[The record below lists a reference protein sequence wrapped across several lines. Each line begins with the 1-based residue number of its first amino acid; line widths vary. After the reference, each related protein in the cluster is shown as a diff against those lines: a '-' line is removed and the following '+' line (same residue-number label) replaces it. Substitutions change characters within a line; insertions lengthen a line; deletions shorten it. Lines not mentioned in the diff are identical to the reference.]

1 MIWKN
6 PKTLFGSVIFALA
19 CGMLTQ
25 ALAVG
30 PAQKSQPVPADS
42 NPESGQT
49 TKVGVADGIGNPNS
63 WSPALTGERHPL
75 YRLHK
80 SDVLDI
86 KFAFE
91 PDFDQ
96 VVSVQPD
103 GFIALKGVDEIY
115 AEGMRLPDLREAIRK
130 AYLPVLRDPEIDIF
144 IRDFARPYFIAGGE
158 VGRPGKYDLRSDITL
173 SEAIAIAG
181 GFTERSKHSQV
192 VLFRPVTADI
202 VESHLLNLKAMLK
215 SRNLGEDI
223 HLMPGDFIFVPQN
236 TLSKIKR
243 FLPTSDMSLYS
254 APAKF

>member
-1 MIWKN
+1 VNSKSNFVLQSLI
-6 PKTLFGSVIFALA
+6 IALA
-19 CGMLTQ
+19 CGVFPQ
-25 ALAVG
+25 ASAVAT
-30 PAQKSQPVPADS
+30 AQESQPISAAT
-42 NPESGQT
+42 NSGPVQAT
-49 TKVGVADGIGNPNS
+49 RSGAADGIGSPSS

-91 PDFDQ
+91 PEFDQ

-103 GFIALKGVDEIY
+103 GFIALKGLDELY
-115 AEGMRLPDLREAIRK
+115 AEGLKLPELHEAICK
-130 AYLPVLRDPEIDIF
+130 AYLPVLRDPEINIF
-144 IRDFARPYFIAGGE
+144 LRDFDRPYFIAGGE
-158 VGRPGKYDLRSDITL
+158 VGRPGKYDLRADITL
-173 SEAIAIAG
+173 SEAVALAG

-192 VLFRPVTADI
+192 VLFRRVTPEI
-202 VESHLLNLKAMLK
+202 VESHLLNVKSLLK

-254 APAKF
+254 APTKF

>member
-1 MIWKN
+1 MDTK
-6 PKTLFGSVIFALA
+6 LSFGFLHLILALA
-19 CGMLTQ
+19 CGILTQ
-25 ALAVG
+25 ASTVAAAQEPLAD
-30 PAQKSQPVPADS
+30 A
-42 NPESGQT
+42 NSGLAQT
-49 TKVGVADGIGNPNS
+49 TKSGAADGIRSPNS

-91 PDFDQ
+91 PEFDQ
-96 VVSVQPD
+96 VVNVQPD
-103 GFIALKGVDEIY
+103 GFIALKGLDELY
-115 AEGMRLPDLREAIRK
+115 VEGLRLPELREAIRK
-130 AYLPVLRDPEIDIF
+130 AYLPVLRDPEINIF
-144 IRDFARPYFIAGGE
+144 LRDFDRPYFIAGGE

-173 SEAIAIAG
+173 SEAVAIAG
-181 GFTERSKHSQV
+181 GFTEKSKHSQV
-192 VLFRPVTADI
+192 ILFRSVTSEI
-202 VESHLLNLKAMLK
+202 VEAHLLNLKSMLK

-236 TLSKIKR
+236 TISKIKR

>member
-1 MIWKN
+1 MAAAQDPQPASADTN
-6 PKTLFGSVIFALA
+6 S
-19 CGMLTQ
+19 
-25 ALAVG
+25 G
-30 PAQKSQPVPADS
+30 PV
-42 NPESGQT
+42 QT
-49 TKVGVADGIGNPNS
+49 TKSGAADGLGSPDS

-91 PDFDQ
+91 PEFDQ

-103 GFIALKGVDEIY
+103 GFIALKGLDEIY
-115 AEGMRLPDLREAIRK
+115 VEGMKLPELSKAVRD
-130 AYLPVLRDPEIDIF
+130 AYLSVLHDPEINIF
-144 IRDFARPYFIAGGE
+144 LRDFERPYFIAGGE

-173 SEAIAIAG
+173 TEAVALAG
-181 GFTERSKHSQV
+181 GFTDRSKHSQV
-192 VLFRPVTADI
+192 VLFRRVTPEI
-202 VESHLLNLKAMLK
+202 VESHLLNLKSMLK

-223 HLMPGDFIFVPQN
+223 RVMPGDFVFVPQN
-236 TLSKIKR
+236 TISKIKR

>member
-1 MIWKN
+1 M
-6 PKTLFGSVIFALA
+6 KTKINFGLQSLIRALA
-19 CGMLTQ
+19 CGILSQ
-25 ALAVG
+25 ALAAAS
-30 PAQKSQPVPADS
+30 AQEATAASAWV
-42 NPESGQT
+42 NSGAVQT
-49 TKVGVADGIGNPNS
+49 TISGTADDIRSPSS

-91 PDFDQ
+91 PEFDQ

-103 GFIALKGVDEIY
+103 GFIALKGRDELY
-115 AEGMRLPDLREAIRK
+115 VEGLRIPELQEAILK
-130 AYLPVLRDPEIDIF
+130 AYLPVLRDPEINIF
-144 IRDFARPYFIAGGE
+144 LRDFERPYFIAGGE
-158 VGRPGKYDLRSDITL
+158 VGRPGKYDLRSEMTMT
-173 SEAIAIAG
+173 EAVALAG

-192 VLFRPVTADI
+192 VLFRRVTPEI
-202 VESHLLNLKAMLK
+202 VESHLLNAKSMLK

-223 HLMPGDFIFVPQN
+223 QVMPGDFLFVPQN
-236 TLSKIKR
+236 AISKIKR

>member
-1 MIWKN
+1 MA
-6 PKTLFGSVIFALA
+6 T
-19 CGMLTQ
+19 
-25 ALAVG
+25 
-30 PAQKSQPVPADS
+30 AQESQPISDAT
-42 NPESGQT
+42 NSGPVQAT
-49 TKVGVADGIGNPNS
+49 RSGAADGIGSPSS

-91 PDFDQ
+91 PEFDQ

-103 GFIALKGVDEIY
+103 GFIALKGLDELY
-115 AEGMRLPDLREAIRK
+115 AEGLKLPELHEAICK
-130 AYLPVLRDPEIDIF
+130 AYLPVLRDPEINIF
-144 IRDFARPYFIAGGE
+144 LRDFDRPYFIAGGE
-158 VGRPGKYDLRSDITL
+158 VGRPGKYDLRADITL
-173 SEAIAIAG
+173 SEAVALAG

-192 VLFRPVTADI
+192 VLFRRETPEI
-202 VESHLLNLKAMLK
+202 VESHLLNVKSLLK

-243 FLPTSDMSLYS
+243 FLPTSYMSLYS
-254 APAKF
+254 APTKF